1 MSTARKYT
9 LWALAWPIFLELFLQ
24 FMLGAADTLMVSRIS
39 DDAVAVVGYSN
50 QLFNGI
56 YTIFQAIAGGAGI
69 LIAQKLGAKREGDAR
84 TISVLALY
92 MVSAVAVIFSLLL
105 AFKPL
110 WFARLLRFPG
120 ELFPLAEVYIAIV
133 GGGTLLVAV
142 MFALGT
148 VIRNTGNTKGPMIV
162 SVGINVL
169 HVALNYAFIT
179 GSFGFPEWGL
189 TGVAISTNVSRAIGV
204 AVLFWM
210 FLSAFETR
218 IRLRDF
224 RRYDRKLLAAV
235 LKISWPL
242 GVNGGSWCYSQ
253 IVIFA
258 FIAILGSRE
267 LAARTYMNTLE
278 SFCFM
283 LGWAFAM
290 AVQIQIAHLYGAG
303 KYREAYRSGYRATL
317 IGLAV
322 VTVNAV
328 LLVPLG
334 KPVLGLF
341 TDNADIVRMGV
352 SLLLLNIVLQPGKM
366 INMAMVSSL
375 NAVGDTRF
383 PMVVN
388 VIVQW
393 SVAVGLSCY
402 LGLHL
407 GWGLTGIYIG
417 MIMDEYVRGV
427 TVTLRWWRQK
437 YLRRAGGTAASAG
450 AAPLAAADG

>member
-1 MSTARKYT
+1 M
-9 LWALAWPIFLELFLQ
+9 LFR
-24 FMLGAADTLMVSRIS
+24 S
-39 DDAVAVVGYSN
+39 
-50 QLFNGI
+50 
-56 YTIFQAIAGGAGI
+56 
-69 LIAQKLGAKREGDAR
+69 
-84 TISVLALY
+84 
-92 MVSAVAVIFSLLL
+92 
-105 AFKPL
+105 
-110 WFARLLRFPG
+110 
-120 ELFPLAEVYIAIV
+120 
-133 GGGTLLVAV
+133 
-142 MFALGT
+142 LGT

-162 SVGINVL
+162 AIGMNII
-169 HVALNYAFIT
+169 HVAMNYAFIT

-189 TGVAISTNVSRAIGV
+189 TGVAISTNISRALAI

-224 RRYDRKLLAAV
+224 LRFDKKLLGAV
-235 LKISWPL
+235 LRISWPL

-258 FIAILGSRE
+258 FIAMLGSQE

-303 KYREAYRSGYRATL
+303 KHREAYRSGYRATL

-322 VTVNAV
+322 ASLNAL
-328 LLVPLG
+328 LLVPIG
-334 KPVLGLF
+334 NPVLKIF
-341 TDNADIVRMGV
+341 TDNGDIIAMGV
-352 SLLLLNIVLQPGKM
+352 SLLVLNVILQPGKM

-383 PMVVN
+383 PMIVG

-393 SVAVGLSCY
+393 SVAVGLSY
-402 LGLHL
+402 
-407 GWGLTGIYIG
+407 
-417 MIMDEYVRGV
+417 
-427 TVTLRWWRQK
+427 
-437 YLRRAGGTAASAG
+437 
-450 AAPLAAADG
+450 